1 MLDILWTFAM
11 FFLELLDFQNVV
23 LTTVC
28 HDKSRIQILGSKSPN
43 SGEVVN
49 LQKRKLIIGKSEVH
63 QACILCLLVWFS
75 RSSSTLFGII
85 M

>member
-1 MLDILWTFAM
+1 MLGILWTFAM

-28 HDKSRIQILGSKSPN
+28 HDKSKIQILGSKSPS
-43 SGEVVN
+43 SGELVN

-63 QACILCLLVWFS
+63 QACILSFG
-75 RSSSTLFGII
+75 LFF
-85 M
+85 

>member
-28 HDKSRIQILGSKSPN
+28 YDKSRIQILGSKSPS

-49 LQKRKLIIGKSEVH
+49 
-63 QACILCLLVWFS
+63 
-75 RSSSTLFGII
+75 
-85 M
+85 

>member
-1 MLDILWTFAM
+1 MEVLLGTIFSPLVTSSIHKWFLGEGGFLSCWIFSGLFAM

-28 HDKSRIQILGSKSPN
+28 HDKTRVQILSSKSPS

-49 LQKRKLIIGKSEVH
+49 
-63 QACILCLLVWFS
+63 
-75 RSSSTLFGII
+75 
-85 M
+85 